1 MRLVH
6 NPVAPTKQSTA
17 DQLNEQANTEA
28 ELQQMAAGRRIVR
41 HKRKYVRVAKA
52 VTMCLLTTLTARIFV
67 ISVKNRLKTA
77 STPWGCLAV
86 NVLMTQR
93 VKAMLLL
100 ALSKKIILET
110 EARSPL
116 NYAT

>member
-1 MRLVH
+1 VRLVH

-28 ELQQMAAGRRIVR
+28 ELQQMAAGRRIVH
-41 HKRKYVRVAKA
+41 HKRKYVHVAKA

-86 NVLMTQR
+86 NVLMTQQS

-100 ALSKKIILET
+100 ALSKK
-110 EARSPL
+110 SF
-116 NYAT
+116 